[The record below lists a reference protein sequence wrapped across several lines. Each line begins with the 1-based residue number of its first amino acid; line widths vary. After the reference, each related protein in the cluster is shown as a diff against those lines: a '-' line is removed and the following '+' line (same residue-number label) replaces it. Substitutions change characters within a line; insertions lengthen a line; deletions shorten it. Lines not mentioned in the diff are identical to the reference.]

1 MMKFTKTSIPKGV
14 VVVQILS
21 FIVYVAFL
29 STIEHHAHIPAE
41 FIVLVMFLVWSVIIV
56 LIFSFIYFKFR
67 ENKKI
72 WSIPFYIFFVLGVLS
87 VFIDWA
93 SIV

>member
-1 MMKFTKTSIPKGV
+1 MIKFTKTSIPKGV

-41 FIVLVMFLVWSVIIV
+41 FIMLVMFLVWSVIIV

-67 ENKKI
+67 EKKQI
-72 WSIPFYIFFVLGVLS
+72 WQMPFYIFFLFVGLS
-87 VFIDWA
+87 LLIDFLET
-93 SIV
+93 V